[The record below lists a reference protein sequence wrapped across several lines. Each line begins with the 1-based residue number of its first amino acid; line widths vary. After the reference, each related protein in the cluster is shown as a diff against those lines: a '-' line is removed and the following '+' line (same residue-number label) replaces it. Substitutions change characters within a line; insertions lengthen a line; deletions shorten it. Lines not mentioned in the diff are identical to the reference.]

1 MSEAVPIGVEGLS
14 LWRKL
19 IMTVVVTA
27 LVGPLAGTVIIL
39 LGVAVGLLP
48 QGLAEIVRGATLPF
62 VFVLGYASGGLQAML
77 CGMGFAIFGW
87 RFGRLSIWVAVA
99 LAVLLALIF
108 RFVVF
113 GTFGDGF
120 VLSILVHIAPAL
132 VTWWLV
138 RKYWQRAE
146 A

>member
-1 MSEAVPIGVEGLS
+1 MSEAPIPP

-19 IMTVVVTA
+19 VMTVLVTA
-27 LVGPLAGTVIIL
+27 LVGPLIATIIVFLGAAG
-39 LGVAVGLLP
+39 GLVP
-48 QGLAEIVRGATLPF
+48 QAMAEIVRSCAIPF
-62 VFVLGYASGGLQAML
+62 VLLLGYVSGGLQAIL
-77 CGMGFAIFGW
+77 CGIGFALFGW
-87 RFGRLSIWVAVA
+87 RFGRLSVWVAVA

-120 VLSILVHIAPAL
+120 ILSILVHIVPAL
-132 VTWWLV
+132 VAWWLV

>member
-1 MSEAVPIGVEGLS
+1 MSEAPIPP

-19 IMTVVVTA
+19 VMTVLVTA
-27 LVGPLAGTVIIL
+27 LVGPLIATIIVFLGAAGGLVPQAVLL
-39 LGVAVGLLP
+39 LGYV
-48 QGLAEIVRGATLPF
+48 
-62 VFVLGYASGGLQAML
+62 SGGLQAIL
-77 CGMGFAIFGW
+77 CGIGFALFGW
-87 RFGRLSIWVAVA
+87 RFGRLSVWVAVA

-120 VLSILVHIAPAL
+120 ILSILVHIVPAL
-132 VTWWLV
+132 VAWWLV
-138 RKYWQRAE
+138 RKWWQRAE

>member
-1 MSEAVPIGVEGLS
+1 MSEAAPITAASLP
-14 LWRKL
+14 LWRKWV
-19 IMTVVVTA
+19 MTVLVTA
-27 LVGPLAGTVIIL
+27 LVGPLIATILVFLGAAG
-39 LGVAVGLLP
+39 GLVP
-48 QGLAEIVRGATLPF
+48 QAMAEIVRSGTIPF
-62 VFVLGYASGGLQAML
+62 VLLLGYVSGGLQAIL
-77 CGMGFAIFGW
+77 CGIGFALFGW

-120 VLSILVHIAPAL
+120 ILSILVHIVPAL
-132 VTWWLV
+132 VAWWLV
-138 RKYWQRAE
+138 KAYWQRAE